1 MTKTATV
8 SLHANSY
15 EVDPALVGRKVEL
28 VFDHL
33 SGIPDNGSYVQRR
46 IMSGVVRGTWQ
57 RAQVGPVRTA

>member
-1 MTKTATV
+1 VTKTATV

-28 VFDHL
+28 VFDPL
-33 SGIPDNGSYVQRR
+33 SGIPDKGSYVQRR
-46 IMSGVVRGTWQ
+46 IMSGVVPGTWQ